1 MTASREAVQREIR
14 QLLAARNAVLLA
26 HNYQRDEIQEI
37 ADITGDSLGL
47 SQEAAKSGAD
57 VIVFCGVHF
66 MAESAAI
73 LSPGKTVLL
82 PRMDAGCPMADMITA
97 DDLRAYRAAHPG
109 AVVVTYVNSSA
120 EVKALSD
127 VCCTSGNAVNV
138 VRSIPPEKEVFM
150 VPDRNLAHYV
160 AQVSGRRLSW
170 WDGFCPTH
178 ERLTEQEVARAKRAY
193 PGARLVVHPECR
205 PKVVAMADAV
215 LSTSGMSGYCRRSE
229 AKEFIIGTEMGILYR
244 LRKENPGKTFRLASR
259 ALICPNMKLTAL
271 EDVRDALATLSPV
284 VTVPPD
290 IREKAREALEA
301 MLRVPRDVS

>member
-1 MTASREAVQREIR
+1 MKEQARLKGEIR
-14 QLLAARNAVLLA
+14 RLLRERNAVMLA

-47 SQEAAKSGAD
+47 SQEAAKCEAE

-73 LSPGKTVLL
+73 LSPDKTVLL

-127 VCCTSGNAVNV
+127 ICCTSGNAVNV
-138 VRSIPPEKEVFM
+138 VRSIPDEREIYM

-160 AQVSGRRLSW
+160 AKMSGRRLTW
-170 WDGFCPTH
+170 WDGYCPTH
-178 ERLTEQEVARAKRAY
+178 ERLTIEATVRARAAH
-193 PGARLVVHPECR
+193 PGAVLVVHPEC
-205 PKVVAMADAV
+205 PPEVVEMADAV
-215 LSTSGMSGYCRRSE
+215 LSTSGMCSYCRRSE
-229 AKEFIIGTEMGILYR
+229 AKEFLVGTEMGILYR
-244 LRKENPGKTFRLASR
+244 LRKENPGKTFFLASR
-259 ALICPNMKLTAL
+259 ALICPNMKLTTL
-271 EDVRDALATLSPV
+271 EDVRDSLVSLSPV
-284 VTVPPD
+284 VTVPPA
-290 IREKAREALEA
+290 IREKALSALEA